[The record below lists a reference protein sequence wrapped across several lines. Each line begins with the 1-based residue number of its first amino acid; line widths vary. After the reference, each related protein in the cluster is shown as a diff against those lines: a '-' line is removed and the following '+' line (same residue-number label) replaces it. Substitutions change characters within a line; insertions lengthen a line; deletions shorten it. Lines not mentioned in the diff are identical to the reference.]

1 MQVELFNI
9 AKEILNEYNYEFLK
23 SEVDINEEQYT
34 DFQFDIETMAE
45 KYYKLYVKRD
55 DSETLR
61 SIVHDL
67 IFNRTIELYKEEAK
81 RYIKS
86 QLSYYYFFNGH

>member
-23 SEVDINEEQYT
+23 SEIDIDEEQYT

-45 KYYKLYVKRD
+45 KYYKLYVRRD
-55 DSETLR
+55 D
-61 SIVHDL
+61 
-67 IFNRTIELYKEEAK
+67 AK
-81 RYIKS
+81 
-86 QLSYYYFFNGH
+86 L

>member
-23 SEVDINEEQYT
+23 SEVDIDEEQYT
-34 DFQFDIETMAE
+34 DIQFDIETMAE
-45 KYYKLYVKRD
+45 KYYKLYVRRD
-55 DSETLR
+55 DGETLR
-61 SIVHDL
+61 SIVHD
-67 IFNRTIELYKEEAK
+67 RTIELYREEAK